1 MLLPRISALLLAAS
15 AANALKDAYPFLML
29 PTSPDDASLPQSRQ
43 MALAADVEAQTIEYI
58 ASTRRD
64 RYFIF
69 TQPGLQAADF
79 QHMPKLRQRVSKLK
93 DGESAY
99 VQIPEV
105 VGGVS
110 VEKMAASMVGKMG
123 VGDTGGMRE
132 QEMPAL
138 SASMS
143 KSDRADAVAM
153 TDDYIGALL
162 AEMEDLSIE
171 PYLFIFAG
179 EAAKSG
185 NGSVEDHRDL
195 PYEMDEPYPTL
206 HTDLKRDTRTY
217 HVRQANSSAE
227 NPQSHLPLFEKYKF
241 LSPALFMGLTVSLI
255 LFSFLYVGV
264 SAIAGLEVS
273 YAAFSKEM
281 GPQAQNKGKQQ

>member
-15 AANALKDAYPFLML
+15 TVHALKDAYPFLML
-29 PTSPDDASLPQSRQ
+29 PISPDDASRPQSRQ
-43 MALAADVEAQTIEYI
+43 IALAADVEAQAIEYI
-58 ASTRRD
+58 SETRRD

-79 QHMPKLRQRVSKLK
+79 QHMPKLRQRVSQLK

-105 VGGVS
+105 IGCVRTEMIG
-110 VEKMAASMVGKMG
+110 ASMVEKLG
-123 VGDTGGMRE
+123 VGATGGMRE
-132 QEMPAL
+132 WEMVSLPVG
-138 SASMS
+138 MVE
-143 KSDRADAVAM
+143 KDRVAEIAR
-153 TDDYIGALL
+153 TDDQIDRLL
-162 AEMEDLSIE
+162 AELEGDANE
-171 PYLFIFAG
+171 PYLFIYAG
-179 EAAKSG
+179 NAAADPA
-185 NGSVEDHRDL
+185 NTSVEGHRDL
-195 PYEMDEPYPTL
+195 PYEMDEPYPSL

-217 HVRQANSSAE
+217 HIRQSNSSAE

-255 LFSFLYVGV
+255 LFLLLYVGV

-281 GPQAQNKGKQQ
+281 GPQAQSKGKQ

>member
-1 MLLPRISALLLAAS
+1 MFLPRLSALLLAAS
-15 AANALKDAYPFLML
+15 TANALKDAYPFLML

-43 MALAADVEAQTIEYI
+43 IALAADIEAQTIEYI

-79 QHMPKLRQRVSKLK
+79 KHMPKLRQRVSKLK
-93 DGESAY
+93 DGEGAY

-110 VEKMAASMVGKMG
+110 VETIAASMVGKMG
-123 VGDTGGMRE
+123 IGATGGMRE

-138 SASMS
+138 SSSMS
-143 KSDRADAVAM
+143 ESDRAVAVAM

-162 AEMEDLSIE
+162 AEMEDLLIE

-179 EAAKSG
+179 EAAKSD
-185 NGSVEDHRDL
+185 NWSVEDHRDL

-227 NPQSHLPLFEKYKF
+227 NPQRHLPLFEKYKV
-241 LSPALFMGLTVSLI
+241 LSP
-255 LFSFLYVGV
+255 
-264 SAIAGLEVS
+264 
-273 YAAFSKEM
+273 
-281 GPQAQNKGKQQ
+281 GK

>member
-1 MLLPRISALLLAAS
+1 
-15 AANALKDAYPFLML
+15 ML
-29 PTSPDDASLPQSRQ
+29 PTSPDDASRPQSRQ
-43 MALAADVEAQTIEYI
+43 IALATDVEAQTIEYI

-93 DGESAY
+93 DGEGAY

-110 VEKMAASMVGKMG
+110 VETIAASMVGKMG
-123 VGDTGGMRE
+123 VGATGGMRE

-138 SASMS
+138 SSSMS
-143 KSDRADAVAM
+143 ESDRAVAVAM
-153 TDDYIGALL
+153 TGMSYVDVAWDRFEEEWWADSRADDYIGALL
-162 AEMEDLSIE
+162 AELDDLSVE

-179 EAAKSG
+179 EAAHAG
-185 NGSVEDHRDL
+185 NATVEDHRDL

-255 LFSFLYVGV
+255 LFSILYVGV

>member
-255 LFSFLYVGV
+255 LFSILYVGV

>member
-1 MLLPRISALLLAAS
+1 
-15 AANALKDAYPFLML
+15 
-29 PTSPDDASLPQSRQ
+29 
-43 MALAADVEAQTIEYI
+43 MALATDVEAQTIEYI

-153 TDDYIGALL
+153 TG
-162 AEMEDLSIE
+162 M
-171 PYLFIFAG
+171 
-179 EAAKSG
+179 
-185 NGSVEDHRDL
+185 L
-195 PYEMDEPYPTL
+195 P
-206 HTDLKRDTRTY
+206 
-217 HVRQANSSAE
+217 SAW
-227 NPQSHLPLFEKYKF
+227 H
-241 LSPALFMGLTVSLI
+241 
-255 LFSFLYVGV
+255 
-264 SAIAGLEVS
+264 
-273 YAAFSKEM
+273 
-281 GPQAQNKGKQQ
+281 

>member
-1 MLLPRISALLLAAS
+1 
-15 AANALKDAYPFLML
+15 
-29 PTSPDDASLPQSRQ
+29 
-43 MALAADVEAQTIEYI
+43 MALATDVEAQTIEYI

-255 LFSFLYVGV
+255 LFSILYVGV

>member
-1 MLLPRISALLLAAS
+1 
-15 AANALKDAYPFLML
+15 
-29 PTSPDDASLPQSRQ
+29 
-43 MALAADVEAQTIEYI
+43 MAFAADVEAQTIEYI

-179 EAAKSG
+179 EAAKTG

-217 HVRQANSSAE
+217 YVRQANSSAE

-255 LFSFLYVGV
+255 LFSILYVGV

>member
-43 MALAADVEAQTIEYI
+43 MAFAADVEAQTIEYI

-179 EAAKSG
+179 EAAKTG

-217 HVRQANSSAE
+217 YVRQANSSAE

-255 LFSFLYVGV
+255 LFSILYVGV

>member
-1 MLLPRISALLLAAS
+1 MFLPRLSALLLAAS
-15 AANALKDAYPFLML
+15 TANALKDAYPFLML

-43 MALAADVEAQTIEYI
+43 IALAADIEAQTIEYI

-79 QHMPKLRQRVSKLK
+79 KHMPKLRQRVSKLK
-93 DGESAY
+93 DGEGAY

-110 VEKMAASMVGKMG
+110 VETIAASMVGKMG
-123 VGDTGGMRE
+123 IGATGGMRE

-138 SASMS
+138 SSSMS
-143 KSDRADAVAM
+143 ESDRAVAVAM

-162 AEMEDLSIE
+162 AEMEDLLIE

-179 EAAKSG
+179 EAAKSD
-185 NGSVEDHRDL
+185 NWSVEDHRDL

-227 NPQSHLPLFEKYKF
+227 NPQRHLPLFEKYKV

-255 LFSFLYVGV
+255 LFSILYVGV

>member
-1 MLLPRISALLLAAS
+1 MLLPRTSALLLAAS

-69 TQPGLQAADF
+69 TQPGLEAADF

-255 LFSFLYVGV
+255 LFSILYVGV

>member
-1 MLLPRISALLLAAS
+1 MFLPRLSALLLAAS
-15 AANALKDAYPFLML
+15 TANALKDAYPFLML

-43 MALAADVEAQTIEYI
+43 IALAADIEAQTIEYI

-79 QHMPKLRQRVSKLK
+79 KHMPKLRQRVSKLK
-93 DGESAY
+93 DGEGAY

-110 VEKMAASMVGKMG
+110 VETIAASMVGKMG
-123 VGDTGGMRE
+123 IGATGGMRE

-138 SASMS
+138 SSSMS
-143 KSDRADAVAM
+143 ESDRAVAVAM

-162 AEMEDLSIE
+162 AEMEDLLIE

-179 EAAKSG
+179 EAPKSD
-185 NGSVEDHRDL
+185 NWSVEDHRDL

-227 NPQSHLPLFEKYKF
+227 NPQRHLPLFEKYKF

-255 LFSFLYVGV
+255 LFSILYVGV